1 MKNICKVLATI
12 LTEHFNFA
20 YIKCIHK
27 IFDIS
32 SFICLF
38 LNYND
43 LDYFSGEA
51 GGSHRVTLL
60 EKFSEKVRVE
70 LKASMRKLSE
80 KISQLSQLEKT
91 AWSNLDKLEVK
102 VKEMNEEVDEVAEKQ
117 VVMAFLNI
125 QYILFVSLLSK
136 NERRCLYLCQK
147 A

>member
-1 MKNICKVLATI
+1 

-60 EKFSEKVRVE
+60 
-70 LKASMRKLSE
+70 A
-80 KISQLSQLEKT
+80 QLSQLEKT